1 MRDGG
6 AVHACASVWRYRFA
20 QCEQADADPHSR
32 SHPLLTALD
41 FVAVALVYE
50 LSGEPFLGR
59 L

>member
-1 MRDGG
+1 MNEAGLVFDGRLVVDAALDPSRAFSLRLD
-6 AVHACASVWRYRFA
+6 AVLHA
-20 QCEQADADPHSR
+20 
-32 SHPLLTALD
+32 ALD